1 MRMCVTPNRA
11 ESLLSRGAGK
21 GFKHLEVYK
30 QAEALSYLRPHQ
42 ADLIYGFSCLRGGC
56 WRVVLVTDN

>member
-1 MRMCVTPNRA
+1 MSVCLTLNRA
-11 ESLLSRGAGK
+11 ENLLSRGAGN
-21 GFKHLEVYK
+21 GFKHQEIYK

-42 ADLIYGFSCLRGGC
+42 AELIYGFSCLRGGC